1 LYSIPEKSTNH
12 DQTYAKRRSILLSCV
27 CLRLNAWQEKK
38 HNQTFNHVSDNS
50 SIEGK
55 IGATIACVLDSIA
68 ILRDGHQSILIG
80 SYIPIV
86 YYHHDILIV
95 YTHTH
100 RKLYTHIYISII
112 YPLVFLIA
120 IEWVGWF
127 RPIGDSCAMNPWSTH
142 GTWTSTTLE

>member
-1 LYSIPEKSTNH
+1 MYSIPEKSTNH
-12 DQTYAKRRSILLSCV
+12 GQTYAKRRSILLSCV

-38 HNQTFNHVSDNS
+38 HNQTFIHVSDNS

-55 IGATIACVLDSIA
+55 IGATIAYVLDSIA

-100 RKLYTHIYISII
+100 RKLYTHIQWIGLRENLNRKPSIF
-112 YPLVFLIA
+112 PFNM
-120 IEWVGWF
+120 GF
-127 RPIGDSCAMNPWSTH
+127 SCKIFP
-142 GTWTSTTLE
+142 